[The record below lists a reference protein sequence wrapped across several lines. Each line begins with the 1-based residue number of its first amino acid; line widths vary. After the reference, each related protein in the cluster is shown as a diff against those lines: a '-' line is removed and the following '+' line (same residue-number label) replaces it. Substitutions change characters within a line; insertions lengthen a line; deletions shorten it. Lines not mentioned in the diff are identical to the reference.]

1 MKKDEIF
8 LNSDKRAGDFE
19 FNADVAEVFNDML
32 ERSIPFYVEQ
42 QAMIRGLC
50 RNLWI
55 PGTKVYDMGCSTAT
69 TLIGLSRELP
79 ASARFVGYDNSLP
92 MLERARQ
99 NIEENH
105 FQERIDLRYGE
116 LNGQLSDLP
125 LENAGVVTM
134 CWTLQFI
141 RPLRRDNL
149 IRWIYDALVDEG
161 VLIVTEKIL
170 TNSGHMNRFFI
181 DLYYEFKRQRGY
193 ADAEI
198 VRKREALENVLV
210 PYRLDE
216 NVELFRRNGF
226 ELVETFFQWFNFAGF
241 LCVKKPATA
250 APSRGQS

>member
-1 MKKDEIF
+1 MKKDEVF
-8 LNSDKRAGDFE
+8 LDSDKRAGDFE
-19 FNADVAEVFNDML
+19 FNAEVAEAFEDMI
-32 ERSIPFYVEQ
+32 ERSVPFYLEQ

-50 RNLWI
+50 RNLWV
-55 PGTKVYDMGCSTAT
+55 PGTKVYDLGCSTAT

-79 ASARFVGYDNSLP
+79 DSAHFVGYDNSLP
-92 MLERARQ
+92 MLERARRKIQ
-99 NIEENH
+99 ENH
-105 FQERIDLRYGE
+105 FRDRVDLRHGD
-116 LNGQLSDLP
+116 LNGPLSELS
-125 LENAGVVTM
+125 LENASVVTM
-134 CWTLQFI
+134 CWTLQFV
-141 RPLRRDNL
+141 RPLRRDSL
-149 IRWIYDALVDEG
+149 IRWICDALVDEG

-198 VRKREALENVLV
+198 ARKREALENVLV

-241 LCVKKPATA
+241 LCVKKPAWTA
-250 APSRGQS
+250 P